1 MRIVSLVPSIT
12 ELLYDLNLD
21 EEVVGITKF
30 CVRPESWF
38 RTKTR
43 VGGTKKVHRE
53 KVLSLSP
60 DLILANKEEN
70 TQEDIE
76 FLQQQVQVYLS
87 DIKTI
92 PDALQM
98 ILDVGK
104 LTNRMAQAE
113 VLSRSIQES
122 FLSFKP
128 SVQKTALYF
137 IWQKPYMVAGCDTFI
152 HHMMELAGY
161 DNLCHSHR
169 YPELTFEAI
178 HSLSPEVILL
188 SSEPF
193 PFKENHLDQFQ
204 ELFPTS
210 SVILVDGE
218 IFSWYGS
225 RMLHA
230 IPYFRGLNEE

>member
-76 FLQQQVQVYLS
+76 FLQQQVHVYLS

-152 HHMMELAGY
+152 HHMMELACY

-169 YPELTFEAI
+169 YPELTLEAI